1 MIMVGLVNVARCC
14 GDCVCRAPAAG
25 GALVRV
31 GAVVL
36 LGVLGCVLGYR
47 GAEAVLL
54 GLRESTAEANLVA
67 AWAVA
72 VVLTVAAL
80 VAGAYITVRAY
91 RAPREQ
97 ALVAAHAARVDRA
110 LEQRRAAAISPS
122 PARLELPVRPARV
135 QVAAQR
141 VDGALR

>member
-36 LGVLGCVLGYR
+36 LGVLGYR

-67 AWAVA
+67 AWAAAA
-72 VVLTVAAL
+72 VLAVAAL

-97 ALVAAHAARVDRA
+97 ALVAAHTARVDRA
-110 LEQRRAAAISPS
+110 LEQRRAAVMSPS
-122 PARLELPVRPARV
+122 SARLELPVRPARV

-141 VDGALR
+141 MDGAWR

>member
-36 LGVLGCVLGYR
+36 LGVLGYR

-54 GLRESTAEANLVA
+54 GLQQSTAEANLVA
-67 AWAVA
+67 AWAA
-72 VVLTVAAL
+72 AAVLTVAAL

-110 LEQRRAAAISPS
+110 LEQRRAAVISPS
-122 PARLELPVRPARV
+122 PARLEWPVRPARV

>member
-36 LGVLGCVLGYR
+36 LGVLGYR

-54 GLRESTAEANLVA
+54 GLRQSTAEANLVA
-67 AWAVA
+67 AWAAAA
-72 VVLTVAAL
+72 VLAVAAL

-97 ALVAAHAARVDRA
+97 ALVAAHTARVDRA
-110 LEQRRAAAISPS
+110 LEQRRAAVMSPS
-122 PARLELPVRPARV
+122 SARLELPVRPARV

-141 VDGALR
+141 MDGAWR

>member
-1 MIMVGLVNVARCC
+1 MVGLVNVVRCC

-36 LGVLGCVLGYR
+36 LGVLGYR

-67 AWAVA
+67 AWAA
-72 VVLTVAAL
+72 AAVLTVAAL
-80 VAGAYITVRAY
+80 VAGAYITVRVY
-91 RAPREQ
+91 RAPRED
-97 ALVAAHAARVDRA
+97 ALVAAHTAAVDRA
-110 LEQRRAAAISPS
+110 LEQRRTPAISPS
-122 PARLELPVRPARV
+122 PARLEVPVRSARV
-135 QVAAQR
+135 RVAAQR
-141 VDGALR
+141 VDGAWR

>member
-36 LGVLGCVLGYR
+36 LGVLGYR

-54 GLRESTAEANLVA
+54 GLRQSTAEANLVA
-67 AWAVA
+67 AWAAAA
-72 VVLTVAAL
+72 VLAIAAL

-110 LEQRRAAAISPS
+110 LEQRRAAAMSPS
-122 PARLELPVRPARV
+122 SARLELPVRPARV

-141 VDGALR
+141 MDGAWR

>member
-14 GDCVCRAPAAG
+14 GDCVYRAPAAG

-36 LGVLGCVLGYR
+36 LGVLGYR

-54 GLRESTAEANLVA
+54 GLRESAAEANLVA
-67 AWAVA
+67 AWAA
-72 VVLTVAAL
+72 AAVLTVAAL
-80 VAGAYITVRAY
+80 VVGAYLVLRAY
-91 RAPREQ
+91 RAPRED
-97 ALVAAHAARVDRA
+97 ALVAAHTAAVDRA
-110 LEQRRAAAISPS
+110 LEQRRAAVISPS
-122 PARLELPVRPARV
+122 PARLELPARPARV

-141 VDGALR
+141 MDGAWR

>member
-1 MIMVGLVNVARCC
+1 MIMVGLVNVVRCC

-36 LGVLGCVLGYR
+36 LGVLGYR
-47 GAEAVLL
+47 SAEAALL
-54 GLRESTAEANLVA
+54 GLQQSTAEANLVA
-67 AWAVA
+67 AWAA
-72 VVLTVAAL
+72 AAVLTVAAL

-110 LEQRRAAAISPS
+110 LEQRRAAAMSPS
-122 PARLELPVRPARV
+122 PVHLERPVRPARV
-135 QVAAQR
+135 RVAAQR